1 MRVLARLLV
10 VASVAWLGAVIAAPF
25 AIQSSSQSIRDA
37 AAVVYAAA
45 GFICHQRPERSYWI
59 AGEQLPVCARCTGLY
74 VSAAIGGP
82 IAYVYAMA
90 LSSARA
96 RMAAVAAGL
105 PTLITWSM
113 EMAGLA
119 HPSNTV
125 RAVAALPLGFAVAW
139 LLMSTVR
146 ASTERMAPEYTAHAE

>member
-1 MRVLARLLV
+1 MFARVLL
-10 VASVAWLGAVIAAPF
+10 VASVAWLAAVIAAPF
-25 AIQSSSQSIRDA
+25 AIQSSVPPVRDLA
-37 AAVVYAAA
+37 ALMYAAA

-74 VSAAIGGP
+74 VSAALGAP
-82 IAYVYAMA
+82 MAYVYATA
-90 LSSARA
+90 VSSARA
-96 RMAAVAAGL
+96 RVVAFAAGL
-105 PTLITWSM
+105 PTLLTWSM

-139 LLMSTVR
+139 LLMSTVAANTDRRVAERTNR
-146 ASTERMAPEYTAHAE
+146 AA